1 MRNKKGFTLAELLI
15 VVAIIAVLVAIAIPI
30 FITQLEK
37 AREATDTA
45 NIRSKYAEIM
55 TQILTDD
62 KNDCS
67 ATVTLEQGIDGWQNQ
82 ENLDSLNKLA
92 VTENAAK
99 GIMGV
104 DVSLDSPTAGQ
115 VVNIAY
121 DADGGSDGLG
131 AVTISL
137 ATPTP

>member
-45 NIRSKYAEIM
+45 NIRSKYAEVM
-55 TQILTDD
+55 TKILTDD
-62 KNDCS
+62 KTDITETIALNQTIKD
-67 ATVTLEQGIDGWQNQ
+67 WQNE
-82 ENLDSLNKLA
+82 ENYTSLQKLA
-92 VTENAAK
+92 VTEVPAD
-99 GIMGV
+99 GVMGV
-104 DVSLDSPTAGQ
+104 VIDGTMEHPESGKTVT
-115 VVNIAY
+115 IAY

-131 AVTISL
+131 KVTISL
-137 ATPTP
+137 G